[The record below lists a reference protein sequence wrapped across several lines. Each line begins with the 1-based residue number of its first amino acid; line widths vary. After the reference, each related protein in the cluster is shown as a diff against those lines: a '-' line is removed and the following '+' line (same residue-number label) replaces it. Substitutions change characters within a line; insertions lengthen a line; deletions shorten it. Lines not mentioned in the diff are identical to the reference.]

1 MKFTN
6 DKIKQLVK
14 EELEKILQEGVAERW
29 AFESGLEVTIEKDT
43 GQKMILLTNDEADR
57 LTIPTYPSGDP
68 VDWDVQKRPDGKG
81 WVIYTGDY
89 R

>member
-1 MKFTN
+1 MEFTN

-14 EELEKILQEGVAERW
+14 EELENILQEGVAERW
-29 AFESGLEVTIEKDT
+29 AFESGLKVTFEEGT
-43 GQKMILLTNDEADR
+43 GQKMILLTNDEAAK
-57 LTIPTYPSGDP
+57 LTLPTYPSGDP
-68 VDWDVQKRPDGKG
+68 VDWDVQRRADGEG